1 MAGAWLVVVVLATAL
16 TWQIVSAADD
26 RVSDRPAP
34 LNLAA
39 PVITSLETTTTSVVG
54 GSSTSSTTTPRGNPT
69 TTTSATTST
78 SGSQPGP
85 TTSSSI
91 ATTTSSSIAATTS
104 TTASWQT
111 ELVQT
116 AGGAVTLR
124 YRPGEVVYQSATPA
138 PGFQVEVDHAG
149 PPEVKVEFESE
160 SSKIEVRASWRD
172 GALDVDISG
181 SGED

>member
-1 MAGAWLVVVVLATAL
+1 MAGAWLVVVVLATTL

-54 GSSTSSTTTPRGNPT
+54 GSSTSFTTTPRGNPT

-78 SGSQPGP
+78 SGSRPAP

-91 ATTTSSSIAATTS
+91 ATTTGTAAT
-104 TTASWQT
+104 WQT

-172 GALDVDISG
+172 GALDVDISA

>member
-91 ATTTSSSIAATTS
+91 ATTTSTA
-104 TTASWQT
+104 ASWQT

>member
-91 ATTTSSSIAATTS
+91 ATTTSTA
-104 TTASWQT
+104 ASWQT

-149 PPEVKVEFESE
+149 PPEVEVEFESE

>member
-1 MAGAWLVVVVLATAL
+1 MAGAWLVVVVLATTL

-39 PVITSLETTTTSVVG
+39 PVITDLETTTTSIVD
-54 GSSTSSTTTPRGNPT
+54 GSSSSSTTNPQENPT
-69 TTTSATTST
+69 TTTRQSTST
-78 SGSQPGP
+78 SGSQP
-85 TTSSSI
+85 
-91 ATTTSSSIAATTS
+91 TTTSSVARTTS
-104 TTASWQT
+104 TAASWQT

-116 AGGAVTLR
+116 AGGVVTLR

-149 PPEVKVEFESE
+149 PPEVEVEFESE
-160 SSKIEVRASWRD
+160 SSKIEIHAAWRD
-172 GALDVDISG
+172 GALDVDVSESG
-181 SGED
+181 HD

>member
-1 MAGAWLVVVVLATAL
+1 MAGAWLVVVVLATTL

-39 PVITSLETTTTSVVG
+39 PVITSLETTTTSVVDPSG
-54 GSSTSSTTTPRGNPT
+54 ISSSTIPQGNPT
-69 TTTSATTST
+69 NTTSATTST
-78 SGSQPGP
+78 SGSQLGP
-85 TTSSSI
+85 TTSSSV
-91 ATTTSSSIAATTS
+91 ATPTS
-104 TTASWQT
+104 TAASWQT

-149 PPEVKVEFESE
+149 PPEVEVEFESE
-160 SSKIEVRASWRD
+160 SSKIEVHASWRD
-172 GALDVDISG
+172 GALDVDISE

>member
-39 PVITSLETTTTSVVG
+39 PVITSLETTTTSVVDPSG
-54 GSSTSSTTTPRGNPT
+54 TSSSTIPQGNPT
-69 TTTSATTST
+69 NTTSATTST

-91 ATTTSSSIAATTS
+91 ATTTSTA
-104 TTASWQT
+104 ASWQT

-149 PPEVKVEFESE
+149 PPEVEVEFESE